1 MNNGRACDLLGK
13 PREPLINLVI
23 SLRDLRRLVVR
34 RLSQLMALVLNKKG
48 NAANDRRRPRPMG
61 LTGI

>member
-1 MNNGRACDLLGK
+1 M
-13 PREPLINLVI
+13 

-48 NAANDRRRPRPMG
+48 NATNDRRRPRPTG